1 MRFCR
6 LCNNEVLGRADKIF
20 CDIKCKNAYNL
31 ALRRQTKL
39 EVKPIDRL
47 LHRNREILQLLLGSL
62 KKVMI
67 DKIVMTRANFYWDHC
82 TGLYHNKD
90 GKIYHL
96 VYDYAWMEFSSQQIL
111 VVKKKF
117 NLKQTQA
124 VQIAN
129 RKLIL

>member
-1 MRFCR
+1 VWRKFPFYAIER
-6 LCNNEVLGRADKIF
+6 Y
-20 CDIKCKNAYNL
+20 KN
-31 ALRRQTKL
+31 
-39 EVKPIDRL
+39 
-47 LHRNREILQLLLGSL
+47 
-62 KKVMI
+62 
-67 DKIVMTRANFYWDHC
+67 
-82 TGLYHNKD
+82 GLYHNKD

-124 VQIAN
+124 VQTAN